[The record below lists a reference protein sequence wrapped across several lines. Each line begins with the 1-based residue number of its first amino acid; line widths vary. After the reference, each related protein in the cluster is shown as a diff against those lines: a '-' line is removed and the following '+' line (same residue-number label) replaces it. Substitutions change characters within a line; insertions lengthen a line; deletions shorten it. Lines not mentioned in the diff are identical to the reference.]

1 MGGGGVWVALDEG
14 GITLAVKIGRAYLAW
29 RGRGGRG
36 GVIAR
41 DADALGLACSESL
54 GVRAA
59 RAGDAAGAS
68 LVEGARD
75 ACSRQV
81 QHVARDADA
90 LSGGGGID
98 GAHGIGGALI
108 LHAIARAP
116 EALGARAAREL
127 ASGSREAD
135 AVGVD
140 GRVEC
145 LGLAHS
151 PAWDGHGFASCQAL
165 GSGS

>member
-1 MGGGGVWVALDEG
+1 MGGGRVWVALDEG

-29 RGRGGRG
+29 RCRGG

-59 RAGDAAGAS
+59 RAGDAADAS

-151 PAWDGHGFASCQAL
+151 PAWDGHGFAACEAL